1 MKQPRPALITGNV
14 ANAIDMFETFRESKR
29 SNLIVASNALS
40 KRTVDVSWLK
50 AAAPVYK
57 ISDDIRDYIVPI
69 VPIVTSDI
77 PNRNLQAFNFTELSK
92 FDWLKGQM
100 VYQSF
105 IGKMTSADHINNNP
119 VYAKG
124 VIFDASLH
132 YIPKYN
138 IWKVILLCGYDRTKD
153 PDLVKDI
160 LNKKRIGYSMGA
172 LVNLFKCSIC
182 GKDQECKCLK
192 GNIVKG
198 KLVYQ
203 QCCDVNFIECSSVE
217 DPADVT
223 AEGTIL

>member
-1 MKQPRPALITGNV
+1 
-14 ANAIDMFETFRESKR
+14 
-29 SNLIVASNALS
+29 
-40 KRTVDVSWLK
+40 
-50 AAAPVYK
+50 
-57 ISDDIRDYIVPI
+57 
-69 VPIVTSDI
+69 
-77 PNRNLQAFNFTELSK
+77 
-92 FDWLKGQM
+92 
-100 VYQSF
+100 
-105 IGKMTSADHINNNP
+105 
-119 VYAKG
+119 
-124 VIFDASLH
+124 
-132 YIPKYN
+132 
-138 IWKVILLCGYDRTKD
+138 VILLCGYDRTKD